1 MIVKPIYALGDF
13 FKAVVEVAI
22 AAIVFGTGKVANLL
36 SEQGRTLQNGS
47 VGLYLFVFVL
57 GFSTI
62 VYYLFLA

>member
-1 MIVKPIYALGDF
+1 LANF
-13 FKAVVEVAI
+13 FKYVVEVTI
-22 AAIVFGTGKVANLL
+22 SAIVFGTSKVTYFL
-36 SEQGRTLQNGS
+36 SEQGKTLQNGS